1 MANIGAMPGK
11 SGTKELRY
19 PSNGKTIYH
28 RPLARGRTSEL
39 SQASFAYLFS
49 EMVSYAQKR
58 VTGISDLE
66 KRFASPFSPPPHLTT
81 PTDLAAWCYRLNIQG
96 HPIGVKLLDLLLI
109 REPPRSQARPL
120 TIVALLHFIKG
131 AVFQHLFGRAADG
144 LERSSDATTP
154 DEYLIIDNEPLVN
167 AYVSVPREMD
177 KLSCAAFVA
186 GIVEGVCDGAAFP
199 ARVTAHSV
207 GGKGEGEMWPGKTVF
222 LVKFQGE
229 VLEREALLG
238 VGKG

>member
-66 KRFASPFSPPPHLTT
+66 KRFASPLSPPLTSRPQLTWPRGATDSTSKAT
-81 PTDLAAWCYRLNIQG
+81 PSA
-96 HPIGVKLLDLLLI
+96 
-109 REPPRSQARPL
+109 
-120 TIVALLHFIKG
+120 
-131 AVFQHLFGRAADG
+131 
-144 LERSSDATTP
+144 SSCSTC
-154 DEYLIIDNEPLVN
+154 
-167 AYVSVPREMD
+167 S
-177 KLSCAAFVA
+177 
-186 GIVEGVCDGAAFP
+186 
-199 ARVTAHSV
+199 
-207 GGKGEGEMWPGKTVF
+207 
-222 LVKFQGE
+222 
-229 VLEREALLG
+229 
-238 VGKG
+238 